1 MERKLRDKIVE
12 LLTFSQY
19 SHFIISIEA
28 SPHQKLRDMLRDQ
41 LVNIFCVLSI
51 FLENLGIF

>member
-12 LLTFSQY
+12 LLTFPQY
-19 SHFIISIEA
+19 SHLIISIKA

-41 LVNIFCVLSI
+41 LVKI
-51 FLENLGIF
+51 